1 MLFEG
6 IKQPFVEE
14 SALLPTVMPE
24 LIEAASARRTN
35 RLREAY
41 LSELRVEMSACRAG
55 TPTARE
61 GILSPRENQVLGL
74 LVEGLTYGEMAGE
87 LGLSVNTVKFH
98 LKNLYGKLGV
108 QNRRAAIHAAAKT
121 RLL

>member
-1 MLFEG
+1 
-6 IKQPFVEE
+6 
-14 SALLPTVMPE
+14 
-24 LIEAASARRTN
+24 
-35 RLREAY
+35 
-41 LSELRVEMSACRAG
+41 MSACRAG

-74 LVEGLTYGEMAGE
+74 LVEGLTYGEMAAE